1 MQSIRVILILL
12 AVYAT
17 PLYAAEGDTYG
28 VIQFAIADVDTAL
41 GDADPTA
48 LVGRFGKFM
57 TDSVSLEGRFGIGL
71 SDDETE
77 FLGIDVDIDIETIIG
92 VYVLGHATTG
102 GDNSFYGLIGIT
114 RGEIEASALG
124 ESDSDSETD
133 LSFGFGVNLGSINIE
148 FVNYIDD
155 DDVEATAIS
164 LGYIF

>member
-1 MQSIRVILILL
+1 MQLIRIIPVLL

-17 PLYAAEGDTYG
+17 PLYAAQGDTYG
-28 VIQFAIADVDTAL
+28 VVQFAMADVDTVF

-57 TDSVSLEGRFGIGL
+57 TDNVSVEGRFGIGL

-77 FLGIDVDIDIETIIG
+77 FLGFDVDIDIETVIG
-92 VYVLGHATTG
+92 VYLLGHATPV

-114 RGEIEASALG
+114 RGEVEFSALG
-124 ESDSDSETD
+124 DSDSDSETD

-164 LGYIF
+164 VGYIF

>member
-1 MQSIRVILILL
+1 MQMIRIILILL
-12 AVYAT
+12 AVLAT
-17 PLYAAEGDTYG
+17 PLHAAQGDTYG
-28 VIQFAIADVDTAL
+28 VVQFAMADVDTDL

-57 TDSVSLEGRFGIGL
+57 TDNVSVEGRFGIGL

-77 FLGIDVDIDIETIIG
+77 FLGIDVDIDIETVFG
-92 VYVLGHATTG
+92 VYLLGHASPSG
-102 GDNSFYGLIGIT
+102 GNSFYGLIGIT

-133 LSFGFGVNLGSINIE
+133 LSFGLGVNIGRFNIE
-148 FVNYIDD
+148 FVNYIDE